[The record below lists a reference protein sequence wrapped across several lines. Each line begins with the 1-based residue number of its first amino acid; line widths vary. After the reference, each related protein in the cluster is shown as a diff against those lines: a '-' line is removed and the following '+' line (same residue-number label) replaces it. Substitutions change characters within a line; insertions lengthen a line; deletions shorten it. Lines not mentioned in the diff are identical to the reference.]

1 MVIIYSI
8 KPIIKAMKTLKWIG
22 WVSLAIAALIILI
35 AGISLII
42 EKPIFGI
49 KHAVNC
55 FHAANTFILFTIA
68 LFIFV
73 YKCNCKKE

>member
-1 MVIIYSI
+1 MVIHNSI

-22 WVSLAIAALIILI
+22 WVSLAIAALIILV
-35 AGISLII
+35 AGISVIT

-55 FHAANTFILFTIA
+55 FHAASTFILFTIA
-68 LFIFV
+68 LFIFI